1 MFVSNIF
8 FIIKHLSVDGDPAM
22 PCDRGLT
29 DRSLTYGILP
39 NTGVDD
45 HVISGRL
52 QEFIEQERSVPAM
65 LGLEHALYAEPRMD
79 EVSYGILI
87 AGILFFMLRQ

>member
-1 MFVSNIF
+1 MSNIF
-8 FIIKHLSVDGDPAM
+8 FIIKHLTVDRDPAM
-22 PCDRGLT
+22 PC

-45 HVISGRL
+45 HVVSGRL
-52 QEFIEQERSVPAM
+52 QEFIEQECSVPAM

-87 AGILFFMLRQ
+87 AGILFFMLRQEGE